1 MGTRDSEDETAVDA
15 DTFQQWV
22 RHTAESREMTEHELL
37 NQLVSAFWA
46 LDEMGDI
53 GLNPASDPGDAG
65 PGTDREW
72 ELFRDRSDGDEAPAE
87 TKAANRTE
95 RSAPDRSE

>member
-1 MGTRDSEDETAVDA
+1 MGTRDSENDTAVDA

-22 RHTAESREMTEHELL
+22 RHTAESRGMTEHELL

-53 GLNPASDPGDAG
+53 GLNSVSDSDNAEPGNEWG
-65 PGTDREW
+65 RET
-72 ELFRDRSDGDEAPAE
+72 FRDRIGW
-87 TKAANRTE
+87 R
-95 RSAPDRSE
+95 RSAIRARARCRR